1 MMGLMVEGAVR
12 IERQPGETG
21 GAMSAVLNNGSGP
34 KPHVLVADDSRVI
47 RKAVSK
53 ILGGDFDLIEA
64 EDGESAWEQLAK
76 DERIE
81 VVMTDIDMPK
91 LDGYGL
97 ICRVRAADQSRVR
110 DLPIIVITGAED
122 EVTRE
127 RAYACGA
134 TDFITK
140 PIDGVQLLARARAHA
155 KLDETV
161 RKLSEMETTL
171 GEQSAVD
178 ALTQLHSRRFVLDRG
193 EQDFA
198 YAKRHSA
205 ELSVVRIDVDN
216 FRVLYDT
223 HGDEVCDQLIVW
235 LAKIVAASVRVED
248 TAARM
253 QGAQFAIHMPGTAR
267 MDAAVVSERV
277 RNAVAAAPFKHNT
290 LSLPITV
297 SLGLSTHSHDR
308 GETFQELL
316 RSADKNL
323 TLAKASGG
331 NRLGI
336 GYEEELQAPEES
348 VIEQPDMETA
358 LKLIEKGEGGK
369 LIPYLPEIAARL
381 LPLLEMCNRNLDL
394 DIRDAI
400 DAMKDKL
407 SSMK

>member
-1 MMGLMVEGAVR
+1 
-12 IERQPGETG
+12 
-21 GAMSAVLNNGSGP
+21 MSAVPNNGSGP

-81 VVMTDIDMPK
+81 VVMTDIEMPK

-97 ICRVRAADQSRVR
+97 ICRVRAADQTRVR

-122 EVTRE
+122 DITRE

-161 RKLSEMETTL
+161 RKLNEVETVL
-171 GEQSAVD
+171 GEQAATD
-178 ALTQLHSRRFVLDRG
+178 ALTQLHSRRFLVSRG

-198 YAKRHSA
+198 YAKRRGMD
-205 ELSVVRIDVDN
+205 LSVVRIDVDE
-216 FRVLYDT
+216 FRALYDT
-223 HGDEVCDQLIVW
+223 HGDEVCNLLIVW
-235 LAKIVAASVRVED
+235 LAKIIAASVRTED
-248 TAARM
+248 TAARL
-253 QGAQFAIHMPGTAR
+253 QGAHFAALMTGTGR
-267 MDAAVVSERV
+267 MDAAVVCERI
-277 RNAVAAAPFKHNT
+277 RNSVAAAPFKHGA
-290 LSLPITV
+290 LSIPVTV
-297 SLGLSTHSHDR
+297 SLGLVTLGHDSANSF
-308 GETFQELL
+308 EELL
-316 RSADKNL
+316 RSADKNI

-348 VIEQPDMETA
+348 VIERPDMETA
-358 LKLIEKGEGGK
+358 IKLIEKGESGK
-369 LIPYLPEIAARL
+369 LAPYLPEIATRL
-381 LPLLEMCNRNLDL
+381 LPLLELCNRNLDL
-394 DIRDAI
+394 EIRDAI
-400 DAMKDKL
+400 DEMKEKL

>member
-1 MMGLMVEGAVR
+1 
-12 IERQPGETG
+12 
-21 GAMSAVLNNGSGP
+21 MSAVLNNGSGP

-76 DERIE
+76 DQRIE
-81 VVMTDIDMPK
+81 VVMTDIEMPR

-122 EVTRE
+122 DVTRE

-171 GEQSAVD
+171 GEQSATD
-178 ALTQLHSRRFVLDRG
+178 ALTQLHSRRYLISRG

-198 YAKRHSA
+198 YAKRRGM
-205 ELSVVRIDVDN
+205 ELSLVRIDVDE
-216 FRVLYDT
+216 FRALYDM
-223 HGDEVCDQLIVW
+223 HGDEVCNQLIVW
-235 LAKIVAASVRVED
+235 LAKIIAANVRTED
-248 TAARM
+248 TAARV
-253 QGAQFAIHMPGTAR
+253 QGAHFAALMPGTGR
-267 MDAAVVSERV
+267 MDAAVVCERI
-277 RNAVAAAPFKHNT
+277 RNAVTAAPFKHNA
-290 LSLPITV
+290 LSIPLTV
-297 SLGLSTHSHDR
+297 SLGLVTLGQDSA
-308 GETFQELL
+308 GTFEELL

-331 NRLGI
+331 NRLGV
-336 GYEEELQAPEES
+336 GYEGELQAPEEA

-358 LKLIEKGEGGK
+358 IKLIESGEGGK
-369 LIPYLPEIAARL
+369 LIPYLSEIAARL
-381 LPLLEMCNRNLDL
+381 LPLLEMCDRNLDL

-407 SSMK
+407 ASIK